1 MGYSGTV
8 INIIIASLQQM
19 HTNLK
24 KYHEQIVGKQSMVH
38 QRMQVAKEK
47 RKAVLDARRKQEEMN
62 RIETEKR
69 RQKETMRLKKQQVL
83 AATRSLSAFND
94 VNSRVQQALQ
104 EEKKNETFLKVKMMH
119 DRSDSHKRLL
129 ARKAAMKKKRHSLHK
144 HTSKGTGTGNENQRE
159 NTTYM

>member
-1 MGYSGTV
+1 
-8 INIIIASLQQM
+8 
-19 HTNLK
+19 
-24 KYHEQIVGKQSMVH
+24 MVH

-83 AATRSLSAFND
+83 AATRSLSAFNG

-119 DRSDSHKRLL
+119 III
-129 ARKAAMKKKRHSLHK
+129 
-144 HTSKGTGTGNENQRE
+144 
-159 NTTYM
+159 